1 MVETSIKVTIHKA
14 QGFTLDIVVIE
25 VGKKK
30 LACGLTFVACSRVHE
45 LTDLHFNP
53 PFTFH
58 RIANLANLA
67 KCQRLQKRLLGFV
80 LWRQLL
86 YQLQ

>member
-1 MVETSIKVTIHKA
+1 MVATSIKVTIHKV
-14 QGFTLDIVVIE
+14 QGFTLDKVVIG
-25 VGKKK
+25 VGKKE

-58 RIANLANLA
+58 RIANLANLT
-67 KCQRLQKRLLGFV
+67 KCQRL
-80 LWRQLL
+80 
-86 YQLQ
+86 